1 MSTLDSAR
9 TYLAAIVDSAD
20 DAIVS
25 KTLDGVITSWNR
37 AAERMFGWTAAEAGG
52 QSIRLII
59 PADRRAEGEEV
70 LARIRAGQRVGHF
83 DTIRQTKDGRSIEV
97 SVSVSPIVDDVGRVV
112 GASKIARNIMTRR
125 HTEILQARLAAL
137 VDSSDD
143 AIVSKTLD
151 GIITSWNHSAE
162 RMFGWTAAEAVG
174 QSILL
179 IIPDDRRREEEM
191 VLARIRAGQ
200 RVDHFDTIRRTK
212 DGGRVEVSI
221 TVSPIADATGRIVG
235 ASKIARDITDRRR
248 IEDAR
253 GRLLAREQEARRHL
267 ENLNRTKDELLATV
281 SHELRT
287 PLNSIFGWARM
298 LQSTTMNEAA
308 RTRAVNA
315 IVRSASAQARL
326 IEDLVDLSR
335 IVTGQMRLDFEPM
348 DPNAVIEAAM
358 DSVRPAADAKGIVL
372 ASALDRSIGLMEG
385 APDRLQQVAW
395 NLVMNAVKFTSRGGR
410 IDVAVRRGDG
420 TVDIIVS
427 DTGEGIAPEVLPHI
441 FEPFRQEDSSSTRA
455 LGGLGLGLTLVR
467 QLVEQHGGTVRADS
481 PGKGGGATFTVS
493 LPLTAPRTDGPRR
506 RALKPA
512 PPLAAL
518 DGVRVLVVDDD
529 TESLDMAATMLR
541 AAGAD
546 VRTASSAFRA
556 EELIDSWRPGVVLTD
571 LAMPGEDGFA
581 LLLAMR
587 TAFAGRGEE
596 VPVIAITAYG
606 SPERQARALEAG
618 FDRYL
623 TKPIDPLELT
633 SAVAAVAR
641 RVS

>member
-1 MSTLDSAR
+1 VSTPDSTR
-9 TYLAAIVDSAD
+9 THLAAIVDSAD

-25 KTLDGVITSWNR
+25 KTLDSVITSWNR
-37 AAERMFGWTAAEAGG
+37 GAERLFGWTSAEAVG
-52 QSIRLII
+52 QSILLII
-59 PADRRAEGEEV
+59 PDDRHHEEEAV
-70 LARIRAGQRVGHF
+70 LARIRMGQRVEHF
-83 DTIRQTKDGRSIEV
+83 DTVRRTRDGRLVEV
-97 SVSVSPIVDDVGRVV
+97 SITVSPIFDDAGRVV
-112 GASKIARNIMTRR
+112 GASKIARDITARR
-125 HTEILQARLAAL
+125 QSEIVQARLAAL

-151 GIITSWNHSAE
+151 GVITSWNPAAE

-179 IIPDDRRREEEM
+179 IIPEDRRYEEEA

-200 RVDHFDTIRRTK
+200 RVDHFDTVRRTK
-212 DGGRVEVSI
+212 DGRLLEVSI
-221 TVSPIADATGRIVG
+221 AVSPIADAAGHIVG

-248 IEDAR
+248 IEDATA
-253 GRLLAREQEARRHL
+253 RLLASEQDARRQA
-267 ENLNRTKDELLATV
+267 EALNRTKDELLATV

-298 LQSTTMNEAA
+298 LQSTHMNEAA
-308 RTRAVNA
+308 RTRAINA

-348 DPNAVIEAAM
+348 DLNAVIEAAI

-372 ASALDRSIGLMEG
+372 ATALDRSIGLMEG
-385 APDRLQQVAW
+385 APDRLQQVMW
-395 NLVMNAVKFTSRGGR
+395 NLVMNSVKFTPRGGR

-420 TVDIIVS
+420 TVDMVVS
-427 DTGEGIAPEVLPHI
+427 DTGEGIAPEVLLHV

-455 LGGLGLGLTLVR
+455 HGGLGLGLTLVR
-467 QLVEQHGGTVRADS
+467 QLVEHHGGTVRADS
-481 PGKGGGATFTVS
+481 PGKGRGATFTVT
-493 LPLTAPRTDGPRR
+493 LPLTAPRLDSRR
-506 RALKPA
+506 RSALRPGS
-512 PPLAAL
+512 PLATL
-518 DGVRVLVVDDD
+518 EGVRVLVVDDD
-529 TESLDMAATMLR
+529 AESLDMAATMLR
-541 AAGAD
+541 DAGAD

-556 EELIDSWRPGVVLTD
+556 QELIDSWRPGVVLTD

-587 TAFAGRGEE
+587 TAFAGRGE

-633 SAVAAVAR
+633 SAVAAAAR
-641 RVS
+641 RAS

>member
-1 MSTLDSAR
+1 VSTPDSTR
-9 TYLAAIVDSAD
+9 THLAAIVDSAD

-25 KTLDGVITSWNR
+25 KTLDSVITSWNR
-37 AAERMFGWTAAEAGG
+37 GAERLFGWTSAEAVG
-52 QSIRLII
+52 QSILLII
-59 PADRRAEGEEV
+59 PDDRHHEEEAV
-70 LARIRAGQRVGHF
+70 LARIRMGQRVEHF
-83 DTIRQTKDGRSIEV
+83 DTVRRTRDGRLVEV
-97 SVSVSPIVDDVGRVV
+97 SITVSPIFDDAGRVV
-112 GASKIARNIMTRR
+112 GASKIARDITARR
-125 HTEILQARLAAL
+125 QSEIVQARLAAL

-151 GIITSWNHSAE
+151 GVITSWNPAAE

-179 IIPDDRRREEEM
+179 IIPEDRRYEEEA

-200 RVDHFDTIRRTK
+200 RVDHFDTVRRTK
-212 DGGRVEVSI
+212 DGRLLEVSI
-221 TVSPIADATGRIVG
+221 TVSPIADAAGHIVG

-248 IEDAR
+248 IEDATA
-253 GRLLAREQEARRHL
+253 RLLASEQDARRQA
-267 ENLNRTKDELLATV
+267 EALNRTKDELLATV

-298 LQSTTMNEAA
+298 LQSTHMNEAA
-308 RTRAVNA
+308 RTRAINA

-348 DPNAVIEAAM
+348 DLNAVIEAAI

-372 ASALDRSIGLMEG
+372 ATALDRSIGLMEG
-385 APDRLQQVAW
+385 APDRLQQVMW
-395 NLVMNAVKFTSRGGR
+395 NLVMNSVKFTPRGGR

-420 TVDIIVS
+420 TVDMVVS
-427 DTGEGIAPEVLPHI
+427 DTGEGIAPEVLLHV

-455 LGGLGLGLTLVR
+455 HGGLGLGLTLVR
-467 QLVEQHGGTVRADS
+467 QLVEHHGGTVRADS
-481 PGKGGGATFTVS
+481 PGKGRGATFTVT
-493 LPLTAPRTDGPRR
+493 LPLTAPRLDSRR
-506 RALKPA
+506 RSALRPGS
-512 PPLAAL
+512 PLATL
-518 DGVRVLVVDDD
+518 EGVRVLVVDDD
-529 TESLDMAATMLR
+529 AESLDMAATMLR
-541 AAGAD
+541 DAGAD

-556 EELIDSWRPGVVLTD
+556 QELIDSWRPGVVLTD

-587 TAFAGRGEE
+587 TAFAGRGE

-633 SAVAAVAR
+633 SAVAAAAR
-641 RVS
+641 RAS

>member
-1 MSTLDSAR
+1 VSTPDSTR
-9 TYLAAIVDSAD
+9 THLAAIVDSAD

-25 KTLDGVITSWNR
+25 KTLDSVITSWNR
-37 AAERMFGWTAAEAGG
+37 GAERLFGWTSAEAVG
-52 QSIRLII
+52 QSILLII
-59 PADRRAEGEEV
+59 PDDRHHEEEAV
-70 LARIRAGQRVGHF
+70 LARIRMGQRVEHF
-83 DTIRQTKDGRSIEV
+83 DTVRRTRDGRFVEV
-97 SVSVSPIVDDVGRVV
+97 SITVSPIFDDAGRVV
-112 GASKIARNIMTRR
+112 GASKIARDITARR
-125 HTEILQARLAAL
+125 QSEIVQARLAAL

-151 GIITSWNHSAE
+151 GVITSWNPAAE

-179 IIPDDRRREEEM
+179 IIPEDRRYEEEA

-200 RVDHFDTIRRTK
+200 RVDHFDTVRRTK
-212 DGGRVEVSI
+212 DGRLLEVSI
-221 TVSPIADATGRIVG
+221 TVSPIADAAGHIVG

-248 IEDAR
+248 IEDATA
-253 GRLLAREQEARRHL
+253 RLLASEQDARRQA
-267 ENLNRTKDELLATV
+267 EALNRTKDELLATV

-298 LQSTTMNEAA
+298 LQSTHMNEAA
-308 RTRAVNA
+308 RTRAINA

-348 DPNAVIEAAM
+348 DLNAVIEAAI

-372 ASALDRSIGLMEG
+372 ATALDRSIGLMEG
-385 APDRLQQVAW
+385 APDRLQQVMW
-395 NLVMNAVKFTSRGGR
+395 NLVMNSVKFTPRGGR

-420 TVDIIVS
+420 TVDMVVS
-427 DTGEGIAPEVLPHI
+427 DTGEGIAPEVLLHV

-455 LGGLGLGLTLVR
+455 HGGLGLGLTLVR
-467 QLVEQHGGTVRADS
+467 QLVEHHGGTVRADS
-481 PGKGGGATFTVS
+481 PGKGRGATFTVT
-493 LPLTAPRTDGPRR
+493 LPLTAPRLDSRR
-506 RALKPA
+506 RSALRPGS
-512 PPLAAL
+512 PLATL
-518 DGVRVLVVDDD
+518 EGVRVLVVDDD
-529 TESLDMAATMLR
+529 AESLDMAATMLR
-541 AAGAD
+541 DAGAD

-556 EELIDSWRPGVVLTD
+556 QELIDSWRPGVVLTD

-587 TAFAGRGEE
+587 TAFAGRGE

-633 SAVAAVAR
+633 SAVAAAAR
-641 RVS
+641 RAS